1 MEDENKNPYV
11 QFNAQI
17 LKDWKNNGVDYI
29 KLVELVTDLPIKFFE
44 LVPNSEIPDA
54 GETIYHID
62 SEDITELLEP
72 LKHVKF
78 LVHEIYLEEEED

>member
-17 LKDWKNNGVDYI
+17 LKDWKDNSVDYI
-29 KLVELVTDLPIKFFE
+29 KLVELVTDLPVKFFE

>member
-17 LKDWKNNGVDYI
+17 LKDWKDNGVDYI
-29 KLVELVTDLPIKFFE
+29 KLVELVTDLPVKFFE

-78 LVHEIYLEEEED
+78 LVHEIYLEEDED

>member
-1 MEDENKNPYV
+1 MENENKNPYV

-17 LKDWKNNGVDYI
+17 LQDWKDNGVSYI
-29 KLVELVTDLPIKFFE
+29 KLVELDTDLSIKFFE
-44 LVPNSEIPDA
+44 LIPNSEIPDT

-72 LKHVKF
+72 VKQVKF
-78 LVHEIYLEEEED
+78 LVHEIYLEEE

>member
-1 MEDENKNPYV
+1 MENENRNPYV

-17 LKDWKNNGVDYI
+17 LKDWKENGVIYI
-29 KLVELVTDLPIKFFE
+29 KLVELDTDLAVKFFE
-44 LVPNSEIPDA
+44 LIPNSEIPDA

-72 LKHVKF
+72 LKQVKF
-78 LVHEIYLEEEED
+78 LVHEIYLEEEE

>member
-17 LKDWKNNGVDYI
+17 LKDWKDNGVDYI
-29 KLVELVTDLPIKFFE
+29 KLVELVTDLPVKFFE